1 MQVNRLRARSSL
13 NYSSGC
19 TRCTSGLAK
28 QLHCPKPLARQRLRH
43 RACIRAKV
51 DQTDITVETPTDGL
65 VVERVSNTGG
75 SRKAFAKAFTS
86 LLGLKLAK
94 PEDLD
99 PETLRDPPFPRYRVP
114 GSQLEVQQLRPYFLN
129 RTFTDT
135 DVGYLAFFA
144 AMHLVALIGGPL
156 TFSWD
161 ALEVC
166 LAGYVITGMLGIS
179 VSYHRQLSHKSFRCV
194 KPLEYFLAYCGALA
208 FEGDP
213 VEWSKMHRW
222 HHLHSDSPADRH
234 SPRDGVWHSHMG
246 WLFDEAL
253 NSTRRDSH
261 GNMKDSL
268 SAPWFYRESPAFYS
282 WLRSTYM
289 YHQLGQAVFFLALGG
304 VPYLVWGF
312 VIRVLLTMH
321 MTWLVNSAVH
331 IWGEQRYQSNDNS
344 RNNWLVGLLVF
355 GDGHHNNHHAFEYSA
370 AHGLEWWEIDM
381 SYYFIR
387 ALELAGLAW
396 EVRRPSPAALAA
408 RRIPQAGDAPTA

>member
-1 MQVNRLRARSSL
+1 MYPCRRLQARNDFRCAVRYSGHLTLLGKILRCPESCRLRRRASI
-13 NYSSGC
+13 C
-19 TRCTSGLAK
+19 AK
-28 QLHCPKPLARQRLRH
+28 LQQSEAATEHSQNEL
-43 RACIRAKV
+43 I
-51 DQTDITVETPTDGL
+51 
-65 VVERVSNTGG
+65 VERVSNTGG

-86 LLGLKLAK
+86 LLGLKLSK

-99 PETLRDPPFPRYRVP
+99 PETLRDPPFAGYQVP
-114 GSQLEVQQLRPYFLN
+114 GSDLLVQKLRPYFFN
-129 RTFTDT
+129 RTYTDT

-144 AMHLVALIGGPL
+144 SMHLVALIGGPL

-166 LAGYVITGMLGIS
+166 LAGYVLTGMLGIS

-222 HHLHSDSPADRH
+222 HHMHSDTPADRH

-246 WLFDEAL
+246 WLFDESL
-253 NSTRRDSH
+253 NSTRRDAN

-268 SAPWFYRESPAFYS
+268 SPPWFYKESPEFYT
-282 WLRSTYM
+282 WLRATYM
-289 YHQLGQAVFFLALGG
+289 YHQIGQATFFYLLGG

-331 IWGEQRYQSNDNS
+331 IWGEKRFESDDNS

-370 AHGLEWWEIDM
+370 AHGLEWWEVDM

-387 ALELAGLAW
+387 SLELLGLAW
-396 EVRRPSPAALAA
+396 DVRRPSPSQLVAK
-408 RRIPQAGDAPTA
+408 RIPSQNLPAA